1 MKVILRNG
9 KISKGEMRMF
19 LPKLFK
25 VKDFNALIDFLRKNP
40 FATVIS
46 SKDDVPYATQ
56 VPVMVDVI
64 DEEVVLSFHLAR
76 PNPQNKTLEQN
87 KNVLIQFTGA
97 HGYVSSSW
105 YEQEEVSTWN
115 YQAAQLTG
123 ECVVLNEDEL
133 MEDLKHL
140 TDHYETGDNART
152 FNTLSEDVLKQ
163 AKGVIGYKVKV
174 REAGLKYKLS
184 QNRSD
189 KDFKNIV
196 LNLRESDNQD
206 DNRLADEMEKLREY

>member
-1 MKVILRNG
+1 
-9 KISKGEMRMF
+9 MF

-25 VKDFNALIDFLRKNP
+25 VEDFNALITFLKRNP

-46 SKDDVPYATQ
+46 SQNDVPYASQ

-64 DEEVVLSFHLAR
+64 DDEIVLSFHLAR
-76 PNPQNKTLEQN
+76 PNPQNKTLTN
-87 KNVLIQFTGA
+87 NDNVLIQFTGA

-115 YQAAQLTG
+115 YQAAQLKG
-123 ECVVLNEDEL
+123 ECAVLDQDEL
-133 MEDLKHL
+133 MEDLKRL
-140 TDHYETGDNART
+140 TDQYETGDNART
-152 FNTLSEDVLKQ
+152 FDTLSEDVLKQ

-174 REAGLKYKLS
+174 REAGLKYKIS

-189 KDFKNIV
+189 KDYKNIV
-196 LNLRESDNQD
+196 LNLRDSDNQD
-206 DNRLADEMEKLREY
+206 DNRLAAEMEKIRTI

>member
-1 MKVILRNG
+1 
-9 KISKGEMRMF
+9 MF

-25 VKDFNALIDFLRKNP
+25 VEDFNALITFLKRNP

-46 SKDDVPYATQ
+46 SHNDVPYASQ
-56 VPVMVDVI
+56 VPVMVDVVD
-64 DEEVVLSFHLAR
+64 DEIVLSFHLAR
-76 PNPQNKTLEQN
+76 PNPQTKTLEDN
-87 KNVLIQFTGA
+87 ENVLIQFTGA

-115 YQAAQLTG
+115 YQAAQLKG
-123 ECVVLNEDEL
+123 ECVVLDQDEL
-133 MEDLKHL
+133 MEDLKRL

-152 FNTLSEDVLKQ
+152 FDTLSDDVLKQ
-163 AKGVIGYKVKV
+163 SKGVIGYKVKV

-189 KDFKNIV
+189 KDYKNIV

-206 DNRLADEMEKLREY
+206 DNRLADEMEKIRTI

>member
-1 MKVILRNG
+1 
-9 KISKGEMRMF
+9 MF
-19 LPKLFK
+19 LPQLFK
-25 VKDFNALIDFLRKNP
+25 IEDFNALITFLKRNS
-40 FATVIS
+40 FATVITS
-46 SKDDVPYATQ
+46 QNDVPYASQ

-64 DEEVVLSFHLAR
+64 DDEIVLSFHLAR
-76 PNPQNKTLEQN
+76 PNPQTKTLENNQ
-87 KNVLIQFTGA
+87 NVLIQFTGA

-115 YQAAQLTG
+115 YQAAQLKG
-123 ECVVLNEDEL
+123 ECAVLDQDEL
-133 MEDLKHL
+133 MEDLKRL
-140 TDHYETGDNART
+140 TDQYEKGENART
-152 FNTLSEDVLKQ
+152 FDTLSEDVLKQ

-189 KDFKNIV
+189 KDYKNIV

-206 DNRLADEMEKLREY
+206 DNRLADEMEKIRTI